1 MRRFPLPL
9 VAAVVFLAC
18 GDPANPDPEPLDAR
32 ITITPDSQA
41 AWTGDTL
48 VLTISYDGPDRDSL
62 MRLPLTWRVSD
73 TSLAQLAGSSDASTS
88 IVPRR
93 AGVAIVEARAGDVA
107 DTVVVTGWE
116 EGELLAVREW
126 AASTYTQ
133 LQSLA
138 VGANGM
144 VFLLRYEG
152 GVLSFDADLAPA
164 WEFPV
169 YAPAW
174 MSPAI
179 LDDGSIVLPTVQGVF
194 ALSPDGSPRWQ
205 DTTVGAI
212 ESAPVIDGQG
222 HVWIGGYRR
231 EGTQPYPWGVAHY
244 DAAGTRVAFLE
255 TGRTIKVPPVIVLDS
270 VVVIGDLDGRV
281 FGIARSDSILWIDT
295 LASPV
300 RYFPPA
306 VAGDGRTVY
315 VPTRNGTVVALDG
328 ITGEVRWTWQG
339 AGVPTSPI
347 VDADGTVYVQ
357 TQGGLVAL
365 APDGSVTWQ
374 ADSLNGLYG
383 INALGAPALA
393 AGGVLYLACQT
404 DVCAVNTAD
413 GSVRWRRALPEAV
426 PDGTLPG
433 TIFVLP
439 DSSVLF
445 STISNGVGPGFL
457 VKLRGRFPLA
467 DAPWPVDGGNLRR
480 TRRGPVP

>member
-9 VAAVVFLAC
+9 AAAVVFVAC

-48 VLTISYDGPDRDSL
+48 VLAVSFDGPDRDSL

-73 TSLAQLAGSSDASTS
+73 TSLAQLAGSSDASAS

-93 AGVAIVEARAGDVA
+93 AGVAIVEARVGDVA
-107 DTVVVTGWE
+107 DTAAVTGWE

-126 AASTYTQ
+126 ATSTETS

-138 VGANGM
+138 VGTDG
-144 VFLLRYEG
+144 VVYLLRAEG
-152 GVLSFDADLAPA
+152 AVLSFDAELVPA
-164 WEFPV
+164 WEVPV
-169 YAPAW
+169 YGPGW
-174 MSPAI
+174 MSPAVA
-179 LDDGSIVLPTVQGVF
+179 DDGSIIVPTLEGVF
-194 ALSPDGSPRWQ
+194 ALSPDGSPRWR
-205 DTTVGAI
+205 DTTTGAI
-212 ESAPVIDGQG
+212 ESAPAIDGQG
-222 HVWIGGYRR
+222 HVWLGGYRR

-270 VVVIGDLDGRV
+270 VVVIGDLGGRV

-295 LASPV
+295 LASPI

-315 VPTRNGTVVALDG
+315 VATRDGPVVALDG
-328 ITGEVRWTWQG
+328 ITGEVFWIWQG
-339 AGVPTSPI
+339 TGAPTSPI

-357 TQGGLVAL
+357 TQASLVAL
-365 APDGSVTWQ
+365 APDGSVAWQ
-374 ADSLNGLYG
+374 ADSLKGLYG

-393 AGGVLYLACQT
+393 TGGVLYLACQT

-413 GSVRWRRALPEAV
+413 GSVRWRRAPPVGV
-426 PDGTLPG
+426 PDGTIPG
-433 TIFVLP
+433 SIFVLP
-439 DSSVLF
+439 DSSVLY
-445 STISNGVGPGFL
+445 STISKGDGPGYL